1 LNSIKLVAAE
11 KSRFLES
18 RIEHIRGV
26 ICTTDETDGSAKAV
40 INEGDSDFIE
50 DLLVTGLLELCK
62 IKLNGN
68 EAIQWLG
75 EWLLKNNPSKFEN
88 DIRVA
93 IVDNVEQT
101 MK

>member
-1 LNSIKLVAAE
+1 MVAAE
-11 KSRFLES
+11 KARFLES

-26 ICTTDETDGSAKAV
+26 ICTVDEADGSPKAI
-40 INEGDSDFIE
+40 INDGDSDFIE

-68 EAIQWLG
+68 EAVQWLG
-75 EWLLKNNPSKFEN
+75 EWLLKNNPSKLDTDN
-88 DIRVA
+88 RVA
-93 IVDNVEQT
+93 IVDSVEQT

>member
-1 LNSIKLVAAE
+1 MVASE
-11 KSRFLES
+11 KERFLES
-18 RIEHIRGV
+18 GIEHIRGV
-26 ICTTDETDGSAKAV
+26 ICSGDETDQLAKATT
-40 INEGDSDFIE
+40 NDGDSDFIE

-75 EWLLKNNPSKFEN
+75 EWLLKNNPSKYETS
-88 DIRVA
+88 IRVA
-93 IVDNVEQT
+93 IADNIEQT